1 MQRRFLSIWFRHLTT
16 DWQCIRRPELVE
28 KPFVFA
34 IPERGRKMI
43 TATNAHAEAEGIS
56 IGMNVADARAIFPK
70 LEVID
75 EKTGRNSK
83 LLKGLGEWCIR
94 YAPIVA
100 VDLPDGLILDISGCA
115 HLWGGEAAY
124 LKEIVARLKN
134 KGYEARASIADT
146 ICAAW
151 AIARFGKI
159 KSIIKSGEQAQD
171 ILSLPPAALRL
182 DTVVLERLNKLGLN
196 QIQSFIGMPRAALR
210 RRFGEALILR
220 LSQALGQEVEHIEP
234 LQVPEPYQER
244 LPCLEPIR
252 TAIGIEIAIKRMLVL
267 LCDRLQKE
275 GKGLRNAVLK
285 CYRIDGKLEQVEIGT
300 NSATNHTG
308 HLFKLF
314 ELKISG
320 IRPALGIELFI
331 LEALQVEDA
340 TLQQEVFWAGKP
352 GLDDQ
357 ELTELLD
364 RLAVKVGAHAI
375 HRYLPDEH
383 YWPERSLKLAETLIE
398 KPSTQWRTD
407 RPRPTILLNKPAL
420 IDVSAPVPDYP
431 PMSFRYLDMVHY
443 VKKADGPE
451 RIEREWWLE
460 NGEHRDYYQVEDEF
474 GRRYWLFR
482 LGHYGADSTY
492 QWFLHGFFA

>member
-1 MQRRFLSIWFRHLTT
+1 MQRRFLSIWFKYLTT
-16 DWQCIRRPELVE
+16 DWQCIRRPELAK

-34 IPERGRKMI
+34 IAERGRKII
-43 TATNAHAEAEGIS
+43 TAINVHAEAEGLT
-56 IGMNVADARAIFPK
+56 IGMSVADAKAIFPK
-70 LEVID
+70 LEVVD
-75 EKTGRNSK
+75 DKAGRNAK

-100 VDLPDGLILDISGCA
+100 IDLPNGLILDISGCT

-124 LKEIVARLKN
+124 LKEIVDRLKS
-134 KGYEARASIADT
+134 KGYVVQASIADT
-146 ICAAW
+146 IGAAW
-151 AIARFGKI
+151 GNARFGKV
-159 KSIIKSGEQAQD
+159 KPIIKSTEQAQA
-171 ILSLPPAALRL
+171 ILPLPPAALRL
-182 DTVVLERLNKLGLN
+182 DTAVLERLNKLGLN

-220 LSQALGQEVEHIEP
+220 LSQALGQELEHIIP
-234 LQVPEPYQER
+234 IQVPEPYQER

-252 TAIGIEIAIKRMLVL
+252 TALGIEIAIKHMLVL

-275 GKGLRNAVLK
+275 GKGLRTAVLK
-285 CYRIDGKLEQVEIGT
+285 CYRIDGILEQAVIGT

-314 ELKISG
+314 ELKIAG

-331 LEALQVEDA
+331 LEASQVEDA
-340 TLQQEVFWAGKP
+340 TLQQEVLWTGKP
-352 GLDDQ
+352 GLADQ
-357 ELTELLD
+357 EVTELLD

-383 YWPERSLKLAETLIE
+383 YWPERSIKLAGTLFE
-398 KPSTQWRTD
+398 RPTTPWRTD
-407 RPRPTILLNKPAL
+407 RSRPTILLNIPAL
-420 IDVSAPVPDYP
+420 IEVSAPVPDYP
-431 PMSFRYLDMVHY
+431 PMSFRYLDKVHY
-443 VKKADGPE
+443 VQKADGPE
-451 RIEREWWLE
+451 RIEREWWIE
-460 NGEHRDYYQVEDEF
+460 NGEHRDYYQVEDEL

-482 LGHYGADSTY
+482 LGHYGVDSTH